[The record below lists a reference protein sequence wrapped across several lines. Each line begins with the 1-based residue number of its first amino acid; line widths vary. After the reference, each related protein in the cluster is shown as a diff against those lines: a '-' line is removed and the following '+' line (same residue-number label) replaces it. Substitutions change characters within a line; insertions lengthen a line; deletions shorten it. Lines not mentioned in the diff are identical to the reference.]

1 MRLSSPAPQNWG
13 GGASFLPIGYNSPM
27 TPANPFDDRP
37 NPFEGPNDGFDA
49 PARPA
54 AAAPAASDAPNLRSP
69 FLAGLNE
76 PQQQAV
82 LHDHG
87 PVLIFAGAGSGK
99 TNALTK
105 RIAYLI
111 RERYVRPYNILA
123 VTFTNKAAAE
133 MKERIANL
141 VGDTAMRDLWAGT
154 FHSLCARCLRERG
167 QLIGLD
173 KNFVIY
179 DDGDQLSVVKETVRE
194 LSLDDKQYA
203 PRAVLSQISKAKETL
218 QTPEDILNDMTASP
232 YERAVGRA
240 YQLYQSKL
248 TLSNALDF
256 DDLIMKTVQLLK
268 ESEPARAHYQRR
280 FQYVHCDEFQDVN
293 DSQYQLLTLF
303 SGLHKNICVV
313 GDDDQCVVEGTPIL
327 TPNGYV
333 PVEHIKEGDEVLAAC
348 GNMSKDKLMPCR
360 VERVK
365 ITEYAGKVKKF
376 CTDLGASVQV
386 TPNHVMFALP
396 ADDSP
401 AEVWEAAGMYW
412 DKRYGPGVWSQ
423 RDDLVEFTAYLGD
436 TEPLFEVVTGFG
448 VKYGNYDE
456 AWRWAKQAQS
466 DSGFSDILML
476 AMMGKKLHTALCAGI
491 LTQWHS
497 LPVVTLAAPPAP
509 NSGGAGEESGEDK
522 RGSGDPTPTPSLRRG
537 GVAPPGLPAFCVSSL
552 APPELGAG
560 GASISSSQITTITDE
575 DYTGK
580 VYDLCVA
587 NLRNYVAGGIVV
599 HNSIYAFRGANVQI
613 ILNFER
619 DFPDAT
625 IIKLEQ
631 NYRSTRNILDAAYH
645 VVRNNRGRADKR
657 LWTEQLEGESIA
669 LVEAPNEVE
678 EAAAIVNVIRDGT
691 MTGDRRYSDYAVLYR
706 ANSQSRA
713 LEEQF
718 INYRIPYKIVGGV
731 RFYERREI
739 KDLIAYLRVLM
750 NPYDGLSMRRIIN
763 TPARAIGAAT
773 VEKINAFA
781 GRTEVAFW
789 DACRRVHEID
799 LAARAKNSV
808 SAFVKIVEYLQTKR
822 DTSTVSALLQNILD
836 TTGYLE
842 ELKKE
847 RTPDAESR
855 VENVGELLSVA
866 KEFEA
871 QPAEAGEGEEADKSL
886 AKFLENVSLISDIDS
901 LEDSAN
907 SVTMMTLHAA
917 KGLEFPVVFLTGLE
931 EGIFPHFR
939 AMGNQT
945 ELEEERRLCYV
956 GITRA
961 KEELFMSYAGSRMIF
976 GNVQRNPVSRFVGEI
991 PMELFLA
998 KSSRRGPLQDYTPT
1012 ITETSRRPEAQ
1023 YAPKW
1028 SDLSQASARKA
1039 AAAPPNTRAMP
1050 FSLGQK
1056 VTHAAFGEGFV
1067 VGYETDTVVKIQF
1080 MGAHG
1085 LKKLD
1090 LGFAKLEKA

>member
-1 MRLSSPAPQNWG
+1 
-13 GGASFLPIGYNSPM
+13 M

-37 NPFEGPNDGFDA
+37 NPFDGPNDGFDT
-49 PARPA
+49 PARA
-54 AAAPAASDAPNLRSP
+54 ADARSTSDAPNRRSP

-194 LSLDDKQYA
+194 LALDDKQYA

-293 DSQYQLLTLF
+293 DSQYQLLMLF

-327 TPNGYV
+327 TPSGYV
-333 PVEHIKEGDEVLAAC
+333 PVEQIKEGDTVLAANH
-348 GNMSKDKLMPCR
+348 GYKPVPAI
-360 VERVK
+360 VEKVMVSNHTGPVRS
-365 ITEYAGKVKKF
+365 IQTEQ
-376 CTDLGASVQV
+376 GAAVRV
-386 TPNHVMFALP
+386 TPNHVMFWKLYEAP
-396 ADDSP
+396 D
-401 AEVWEAAGMYW
+401 EVFEQAGMQKQGHGTTEGW
-412 DKRYGPGVWSQ
+412 DYPPESISFEMVSPKPDGKQFLVMGAPGEGQNWF
-423 RDDLVEFTAYLGD
+423 DDH
-436 TEPLFEVVTGFG
+436 
-448 VKYGNYDE
+448 DE
-456 AWRWAKQAQS
+456 AWAFAKGLQSRREGCEIYVEYEFDDMAWATSSANN
-466 DSGFSDILML
+466 
-476 AMMGKKLHTALCAGI
+476 
-491 LTQWHS
+491 LTKWHIV
-497 LPVVTLAAPPAP
+497 PTVAPPAP
-509 NSGGAGEESGEDK
+509 NSGGAGEVAEAGLIPSPNPLPVGEGGEERAG
-522 RGSGDPTPTPSLRRG
+522 RGSS
-537 GVAPPGLPAFCVSSL
+537 
-552 APPELGAG
+552 
-560 GASISSSQITTITDE
+560 GASVSSSQITAITDE

-580 VYDLCVA
+580 VYDLSIA

-718 INYRIPYKIVGGV
+718 RNYRVPYKIIGGV
-731 RFYERREI
+731 RFYERREV
-739 KDLIAYLRVLM
+739 KDMMAYLRVLF
-750 NPYDGLSMRRIIN
+750 NPKDSVSVRRIIN
-763 TPARAIGAAT
+763 VPGRLIGPTTVVKLSAFATPANESLWYACQHVNEIGLPS
-773 VEKINAFA
+773 
-781 GRTEVAFW
+781 RT
-789 DACRRVHEID
+789 
-799 LAARAKNSV
+799 KNSV
-808 SAFVKIVEYLQTKR
+808 MAFVKLIEYLTTKK
-822 DTSTVSALLQNILD
+822 DKLSVSALLQDVID

-847 RTPDAESR
+847 KSNDAESR
-855 VENVGELLSVA
+855 IENVKELVSSA
-866 KEFEA
+866 KSFED
-871 QPAEAGEGEEADKSL
+871 QAGEEGDKSL
-886 AKFLENVSLISDIDS
+886 GKYLENASLVADTDN
-901 LEDSAN
+901 LEDGEN
-907 SVTMMTLHAA
+907 YVTMMTLHAS

-939 AMGNQT
+939 AMGNQI

-1012 ITETSRRPEAQ
+1012 ITETSRRPESQ

-1028 SDLSQASARKA
+1028 SDLSEASARKA

-1056 VTHAAFGEGFV
+1056 VTHAIFGEGFV

-1080 MGAHG
+1080 MGSHG

>member
-1 MRLSSPAPQNWG
+1 
-13 GGASFLPIGYNSPM
+13 M
-27 TPANPFDDRP
+27 TPETP
-37 NPFEGPNDGFDA
+37 NHRVSPLL
-49 PARPA
+49 
-54 AAAPAASDAPNLRSP
+54 AS
-69 FLAGLNE
+69 LNE

-82 LHDHG
+82 LHDSG

-111 RERYVRPYNILA
+111 QERYVRPYNILA

-141 VGDTAMRDLWAGT
+141 VGDLAMRELWAGT

-167 QLIGLD
+167 SMIGLD

-179 DDGDQLSVVKETVRE
+179 DDGDQISLVKEAVRE

-203 PRAVLSQISKAKETL
+203 PRAVLSAISKAKETL
-218 QTPEDILNDMTASP
+218 QTPDDILNDFSASP

-240 YQLYQSKL
+240 YQLYQQKM

-256 DDLIMKTVQLLK
+256 DDLIMKTVQLLR
-268 ESEPARAHYQRR
+268 ESEKAREHYQNR

-303 SGLHKNICVV
+303 SGKHKNICVV

-327 TPNGYV
+327 TPTGYV
-333 PVEHIKEGDEVLAAC
+333 PVEQIKEGDTVLAAC
-348 GNMSKDKLMPCR
+348 GGPHLAPVQ
-360 VERVK
+360 VEKV
-365 ITEYAGKVKKF
+365 IVNDYAGPVRNI
-376 CTDLGASVQV
+376 TTQQGATVRV
-386 TPNHVMFALP
+386 TPNHVMFGRPDKDAPLDVWQSLGLQKP
-396 ADDSP
+396 IDRYGDSRYRNGGLYLLKSAHFAMFMP
-401 AEVWEAAGMYW
+401 ERGHFRVTAEVEDKDDCDSHQAAFNHYDDAWYFAKKMQSQLGLSRVEMTAQIAE
-412 DKRYGPGVWSQ
+412 GVH
-423 RDDLVEFTAYLGD
+423 L
-436 TEPLFEVVTGFG
+436 
-448 VKYGNYDE
+448 
-456 AWRWAKQAQS
+456 AQPS
-466 DSGFSDILML
+466 EL
-476 AMMGKKLHTALCAGI
+476 
-491 LTQWHS
+491 LTKWHKV
-497 LPVVTLAAPPAP
+497 PVVVGVPIGTH
-509 NSGGAGEESGEDK
+509 EH
-522 RGSGDPTPTPSLRRG
+522 RFTGSAYIHLNGRVVDH
-537 GVAPPGLPAFCVSSL
+537 
-552 APPELGAG
+552 
-560 GASISSSQITTITDE
+560 QITSITDE
-575 DYTGK
+575 GYTGK
-580 VYDLCVA
+580 TYDLSVA

-631 NYRSTRNILDAAYH
+631 NYRSTRTILDAAYH

-657 LWTEQLEGESIA
+657 LWTENLEGESIA

-678 EAAAIVNVIRDGT
+678 EAVAVVNVVREGT
-691 MTGDRRYSDYAVLYR
+691 ITGDRNYKDFAVLYR

-763 TPARAIGAAT
+763 VPARAIGSTT
-773 VEKINAFA
+773 VNKVDAFA
-781 GRTEVAFW
+781 AKKEISFW
-789 DACRRVHEID
+789 DACRRAHEID
-799 LAARAKNSV
+799 LPARAKNSIH
-808 SAFVKIVEYLQTKR
+808 AFVKIVEYLTAKR
-822 DTSTVSALLQNILD
+822 DTQSVSALIQNILD

-842 ELKKE
+842 DLKKD
-847 RTPDAESR
+847 RTPEAESR

-866 KEFEA
+866 KEFE
-871 QPAEAGEGEEADKSL
+871 QQQSGEDGNPSL
-886 AKFLENVSLISDIDS
+886 SAFLENVSLVSDIDS
-901 LEDSAN
+901 LEDTAN

-939 AMGNQT
+939 AMSSQT

-976 GNVQRNPVSRFVGEI
+976 GNTQRNPVSRFVSEI

-998 KSSRRGPLQDYTPT
+998 KSSRRGAIEDYTPT
-1012 ITETSRRPEAQ
+1012 LKEGSRRPESVT
-1023 YAPKW
+1023 APRW
-1028 SDLSQASARKA
+1028 DDLSRDSARKA
-1039 AAAPPNTRAMP
+1039 AAAPNPQAMP
-1050 FSLGQK
+1050 FALGEK
-1056 VTHAAFGEGFV
+1056 VHHAAFGTGFV
-1067 VGYETDTVVKIQF
+1067 VGFDSPTVVKVQF
-1080 MGAHG
+1080 MGAAG
-1085 LKKLD
+1085 MKKLD
-1090 LGFAKLEKA
+1090 LGFAKLEKAS

>member
-1 MRLSSPAPQNWG
+1 
-13 GGASFLPIGYNSPM
+13 M
-27 TPANPFDDRP
+27 TPDTLSGTPERRP
-37 NPFEGPNDGFDA
+37 SPLL
-49 PARPA
+49 
-54 AAAPAASDAPNLRSP
+54 AS
-69 FLAGLNE
+69 LNE

-82 LHDHG
+82 LHDQG

-111 RERYVRPYNILA
+111 QERYVRPYNILA

-141 VGDTAMRDLWAGT
+141 VGDTAMRELWAGT

-167 QLIGLD
+167 SMIGLD

-179 DDGDQLSVVKETVRE
+179 DDGDQIALVKEAVRE

-203 PRAVLSQISKAKETL
+203 PRAVLSAISKAKETL
-218 QTPEDILNDMTASP
+218 QTPDDILNDFSASP

-240 YQLYQSKL
+240 YQLYQQKM

-256 DDLIMKTVQLLK
+256 DDLIMKTVQLLR
-268 ESEPARAHYQRR
+268 ESEKAREHYQNR
-280 FQYVHCDEFQDVN
+280 FRYVHCDEFQDVN

-303 SGLHKNICVV
+303 SGKHKNICVV

-327 TPNGYV
+327 TPTGYV
-333 PVEHIKEGDEVLAAC
+333 PVEQIREGDTILAADC
-348 GNMSKDKLMPCR
+348 GDEPVPAIVDKVMVNNYTGPVR
-360 VERVK
+360 N
-365 ITEYAGKVKKF
+365 IT
-376 CTDLGASVQV
+376 TQQGATVRV
-386 TPNHVMFALP
+386 TPNHVMFSHV
-396 ADDSP
+396 DDLAP
-401 AEVWEAAGMYW
+401 VEVF
-412 DKRYGPGVWSQ
+412 Q
-423 RDDLVEFTAYLGD
+423 RDGLQWYEDGQLWAESPDCVTLEVMNPNSNGERYLVMGASGEGQNWFAEHDEALAFAQHLQSRRDEGEIHVEFTIAD
-436 TEPLFEVVTGFG
+436 M
-448 VKYGNYDE
+448 
-456 AWRWAKQAQS
+456 AWPASIADR
-466 DSGFSDILML
+466 
-476 AMMGKKLHTALCAGI
+476 
-491 LTQWHS
+491 LTVWHS
-497 LPVVTLAAPPAP
+497 VPVVAGTHPGSFLTGPPASGGQRVSDNATAP
-509 NSGGAGEESGEDK
+509 NSSPLRVGEGGEERAG
-522 RGSGDPTPTPSLRRG
+522 RGSIT
-537 GVAPPGLPAFCVSSL
+537 
-552 APPELGAG
+552 
-560 GASISSSQITTITDE
+560 SSQITSITDE
-575 DYTGK
+575 EYTGK
-580 VYDLCVA
+580 TYDLSVA

-631 NYRSTRNILDAAYH
+631 NYRSTRTILDAAYH

-657 LWTEQLEGESIA
+657 LWTENLEGESIA

-678 EAAAIVNVIRDGT
+678 EAVAVVNVVREGT
-691 MTGDRRYSDYAVLYR
+691 ISGDRNYKDFAVLYR

-763 TPARAIGAAT
+763 VPARAIGTTT
-773 VEKINAFA
+773 VNKVDVFA
-781 GRTEVAFW
+781 GKKEISFW
-789 DACRRVHEID
+789 DACRRAHEID
-799 LAARAKNSV
+799 LPARAKNSIQ
-808 SAFVKIVEYLQTKR
+808 AFVKIVEYLTAKR
-822 DTSTVSALLQNILD
+822 DTQSVSALVQNILD

-842 ELKKE
+842 DLKKD
-847 RTPDAESR
+847 RTPEAESR
-855 VENVGELLSVA
+855 VENVGELISVA
-866 KEFEA
+866 KEFE
-871 QPAEAGEGEEADKSL
+871 QQQSGEDGNPSL
-886 AKFLENVSLISDIDS
+886 SAFLENVSLVSDIDS
-901 LEDSAN
+901 LEDTAN

-939 AMGNQT
+939 AMGSQT

-961 KEELFMSYAGSRMIF
+961 KQELFMSYAGSRMIF
-976 GNVQRNPVSRFVGEI
+976 GQTQRNPVSRFVSEI
-991 PMELFLA
+991 PMSLFLA
-998 KSSRRGPLQDYTPT
+998 KSSRRGAIEDYTPT
-1012 ITETSRRPEAQ
+1012 ITENSRRPESQ
-1023 YAPKW
+1023 TAPKW
-1028 SDLSQASARKA
+1028 DDLRRDSERKA
-1039 AAAPPNTRAMP
+1039 ATVPNPKAMP
-1050 FSLGQK
+1050 FALGEK
-1056 VTHAAFGEGFV
+1056 VRHAAFGDGFV
-1067 VGYETDTVVKIQF
+1067 VGFDSPTIVKVQF
-1080 MGAHG
+1080 MGAVG
-1085 LKKLD
+1085 MKKLD